1 MTGLTANYTLTMVG
15 VPRSRGCLLCVRR
28 RVRCDEGRPGCV
40 KCATYGA
47 DCPGYDRSLK
57 FVSGKHQ
64 VRKRGQGSKDRELAL
79 ADLVS
84 TSASSHPESNNNNY
98 SDDHGSGY
106 IDSYSNS
113 NGIIVP
119 LFVELTASAYKTNSA
134 SSSAITIPPHL
145 RDCRAAYINTILEMI
160 NMDRPPKEAL
170 FYGSWFRQVPSRL
183 GRKVTLDSAV
193 CSLAMHL
200 LGKSRGDE
208 NLVVQSRQL
217 YGQSLVTLQTAL
229 NHPHEWRSSETLCTT
244 MVMCLFELF
253 ADTSG
258 TSIGW
263 LQHSSA
269 VASLMQHRGTD
280 GFLEPWD
287 RAMLFS
293 FRSIIIM
300 NALFTGR
307 DCFLAKKKWQ
317 RLLGGKLEGVAVPLN
332 DAFPAEAVAII
343 DQHVAHLACLPNIM
357 RQLWTI
363 RETRQHG
370 LPVDPAQVA
379 MLRRNASSLY
389 ATFRA
394 WYAEAARFLGNPV
407 FVEVPSDMPDDAPA
421 SPYATVLEYTN
432 SWTASIYLS
441 YVTSMLVIQE
451 SLNQCAGVRAEAAA
465 AQAEAEASVARTT
478 TTTASASTSGGTSTA
493 TETAA
498 ASPTTAT
505 SSGAMHN
512 NLGTLFVPS
521 PSPLSF
527 RNSDGDS
534 VYSPAR
540 SSTFSTDPCDV
551 LQPQDTDA
559 PSSSAR
565 PFEACNRHL
574 CRIIYRSFE
583 KLGAGLMGQ
592 YRIGFAMRV
601 AYGFADVPTQLWIRA
616 LLDRSVKTFA
626 SSRSD
631 TYPAPEP
638 NEFNYN

>member
-1 MTGLTANYTLTMVG
+1 MVG

-28 RVRCDEGRPGCV
+28 RVRCDEGRPGCA

-64 VRKRGQGSKDRELAL
+64 VRKRGQASSSKDREA
-79 ADLVS
+79 AA
-84 TSASSHPESNNNNY
+84 SASNPNSASASPRPEADSSIFVNEYGSGYTENY
-98 SDDHGSGY
+98 SD
-106 IDSYSNS
+106 N

-119 LFVELTASAYKTNSA
+119 LFVELTANAYGTRGHRSTT
-134 SSSAITIPPHL
+134 AITIPPHL
-145 RDCRAAYINTILEMI
+145 RDGRAAYVNTILEMI

-170 FYGSWFRQVPSRL
+170 FYGSWFRQVPARL

-208 NLVVQSRQL
+208 LLIVQSRQL
-217 YGQSLVTLQTAL
+217 YGQSLVALQKAL
-229 NHPHEWRSSETLCTT
+229 NHPNEWRSSETLCTT

-258 TSIGW
+258 TSSGW

-293 FRSIIIM
+293 FRSVIIM

-317 RLLGGKLEGVAVPLN
+317 RLLSSKMEGFTVPLN
-332 DAFPAEAVAII
+332 DAFPPEAVALI
-343 DQHVAHLACLPNIM
+343 DHHVAHLARLPTVM
-357 RQLWTI
+357 RQLWEI
-363 RETRQHG
+363 RSMRQHG
-370 LPVDPAQVA
+370 LPVDQAQVSL
-379 MLRRNASSLY
+379 LRKNAANLH

-394 WYAEAARFLGNPV
+394 WYSEASRFLGDPV
-407 FVEVPSDMPDDAPA
+407 CAEVPSNVPEDAPP
-421 SPYATVLEYTN
+421 SPYATVLEYPNT
-432 SWTASIYLS
+432 WIASIYLS
-441 YVTSMLVIQE
+441 YVTSMLIIQE
-451 SLNQCAGVRAEAAA
+451 SLNQCAGVRYDTLA
-465 AQAEAEASVARTT
+465 AQAEAEASLADTT
-478 TTTASASTSGGTSTA
+478 TTTKSPATQPDSTMGDTSTA
-493 TETAA
+493 TTV
-498 ASPTTAT
+498 SPTMVYNGG
-505 SSGAMHN
+505 SMHDDV
-512 NLGTLFVPS
+512 GSLFVPS
-521 PSPLSF
+521 PSPLSSGS
-527 RNSDGDS
+527 SDGGDS
-534 VYSPAR
+534 VYSPAVVAP
-540 SSTFSTDPCDV
+540 FSTDPCEALRPMDI
-551 LQPQDTDA
+551 DA
-559 PSSSAR
+559 PTSAAR
-565 PFEACNRHL
+565 PFDACNRRL
-574 CRIIYRSFE
+574 CRTIFRSFE
-583 KLGAGLMGQ
+583 KLGVGLMGQ

-601 AYGFADVPTQLWIRA
+601 SYEFADVPTKQWILA

-631 TYPAPEP
+631 TYPVPKV
-638 NEFNYN
+638 NEYCYN